1 MLCQTCSAYNEDDRE
16 FCFRCQNKL
25 LVLSGV
31 SAFEE
36 DEIEDYE
43 EQEDLSLDEHLL
55 ERVSGLEE
63 IVKRTAETLRSIV
76 EAVHKHERA
85 IFVNQTGLLSTK
97 EILEKKNVISSDE
110 LVELWESKM
119 GEQMLALEK
128 KQRFV
133 ERKDRMLSLF
143 RGEKRDRFRQLLADA
158 ESAIDAFEPDRGIK
172 ALEEA
177 FRLDRDN
184 YELSFFL
191 GEVFFNDGNLD
202 RAKHYL
208 ERTLEVQPDH
218 FDAAVFYGVLLHE
231 RQDLKGA
238 ERWLRRAIQISQDSF
253 LPYFSLGAIYARKGK
268 LLRAQKFLE
277 KAVQIEA
284 IPQAYFLLGTIFYD
298 KGQLERAI
306 KSFQS
311 AIKLDPEYEEAIYH
325 LGLTYLDR
333 NWNRKAI
340 DCFQE
345 ALELNPNKIEYQQA
359 VKIYEGISGH
369 VPLEGPAAD
378 QVTQAENA
386 VNAGNYTEALD
397 HYRRAAQAEPDNV
410 NVLMP
415 YALLCSHLDMN
426 GEAIAA
432 ARRVLK
438 ERPTEVVAAAA
449 YTTLVE
455 ALRAEGNFKEA
466 NRALEE
472 MLHEYTSNYA
482 KSIAYYEKA
491 YNLAEMDENLD
502 EALESAQLA
511 LRYSPKELK
520 QFPLAALGWV
530 YFKRRDFINAVDFLT
545 KSADLGP
552 TATNLMHLGMALLES
567 GQKDRA
573 RAIFRKAKSFK
584 AKGAGLEEKILEQ
597 IRSSTKLIDRL
608 YARRRKTITPKA

>member
-1 MLCQTCSAYNEDDRE
+1 MLCQTCGAFNDDERE
-16 FCFRCQNKL
+16 YCFRCQNKL

-31 SAFEE
+31 SPFEE
-36 DEIEDYE
+36 DDVEEYGEDDG
-43 EQEDLSLDEHLL
+43 DLSLDEHLL
-55 ERVSGLEE
+55 ERVSAIEE
-63 IVKRTAETLRSIV
+63 IVKRSAETIRSLV
-76 EAVHKHERA
+76 DAVQKHERA
-85 IFVNQTGLLSTK
+85 IFINQTGLLSVK
-97 EILEKKNVISSDE
+97 ELLEKKNVVSADE

-128 KQRFV
+128 KQRFT
-133 ERKDRMLSLF
+133 ERKDRITSLF
-143 RGEKRDRFRQLLADA
+143 RGDKRERFMQLLQEA
-158 ESAIDAFEPDRGIK
+158 EAAIDAFDPDRGVK

-177 FRLDRDN
+177 FKLDRDN

-191 GEVFFNDGNLD
+191 GELFFNDGNLD
-202 RAKHYL
+202 RAKQYL

-238 ERWLRRAIQISQDSF
+238 ERWLRRAIQISQESF

-277 KAVQIEA
+277 KAIQLEA
-284 IPQAYFLLGTIFYD
+284 IPQAHFLLGTIFYE

-306 KSFQS
+306 RSFQA
-311 AIKLDPEYEEAIYH
+311 AIKLDPDYEEAIYH
-325 LGLTYLDR
+325 LGISYLDR

-340 DCFQE
+340 QCFQE
-345 ALELNPNKIEYQQA
+345 ALELNPNKMEYQQA
-359 VKIYEGISGH
+359 VRIYEGISGH
-369 VPLEGPAAD
+369 VPVEGPAAAELSEAE
-378 QVTQAENA
+378 QLVT
-386 VNAGNYTEALD
+386 AGNYSDALD
-397 HYRRAAQAEPDNV
+397 HYRRATEEDPDNV
-410 NVLMP
+410 NILMP
-415 YALLCSHLDMN
+415 YALLCSHLDRN
-426 GEAIAA
+426 QDAISL
-432 ARRVLK
+432 ARRILK
-438 ERPTEVVAAAA
+438 HKPSEVVAAAA

-472 MLHEYTSNYA
+472 MLEEYSSNYA

-491 YNLAEMDENLD
+491 YNLAEMEENLD

-530 YFKRRDFINAVDFLT
+530 YFKRRDFRNAVDFLT
-545 KSADLGP
+545 RSADLGP

-573 RAIFRKAKSFK
+573 RAVFRKAKTFK
-584 AKGAGLEEKILEQ
+584 TKGAGLEEKILEQ
-597 IRSSTKLIDRL
+597 VRSTTKLIDRL
-608 YARRRKTITPKA
+608 HARRRRTAKT

>member
-1 MLCQTCSAYNEDDRE
+1 MLCQTCSASNENDRE
-16 FCFRCQNKL
+16 YCYRCQNKL

-36 DEIEDYE
+36 DEIEEYD

-63 IVKRTAETLRSIV
+63 IVKRSAETLRSIAD
-76 EAVHKHERA
+76 AVQKHERA

-97 EILEKKNVISSDE
+97 ELLEKKNVISSDE

-128 KQRFV
+128 KQRFI
-133 ERKDRMLSLF
+133 ERKDRILSLF

-158 ESAIDAFEPDRGIK
+158 ESAIDAFDPDRGIK

-177 FRLDRDN
+177 FKLDRDN

-191 GEVFFNDGNLD
+191 GEVFFNDGDLD

-298 KGQLERAI
+298 KGQLKRAI

-359 VKIYEGISGH
+359 VRIYEGISGH

-378 QVTQAENA
+378 EVTHAEA
-386 VNAGNYTEALD
+386 MVNLGNYIDALD
-397 HYRRAAQAEPDNV
+397 HYRRASQVDPDNV
-410 NVLMP
+410 NILMP
-415 YALLCSHLDMN
+415 YALLCSHMDMN
-426 GEAIAA
+426 NEAIAV

-438 ERPTEVVAAAA
+438 QRPTEVVAAAA

-466 NRALEE
+466 NRALED
-472 MLHEYTSNYA
+472 MLREYTSNYA

-502 EALESAQLA
+502 EALESAQLS
-511 LRYSPKELK
+511 LRYSPKEMK

-530 YFKRRDFINAVDFLT
+530 YFKKRDFGNAVDFLT
-545 KSADLGP
+545 RSADLGP

-573 RAIFRKAKSFK
+573 RAVFRKAKSFK

-608 YARRRKTITPKA
+608 YARRRKPLPKA